1 MKIFDI
7 LPNGEMFITKVSRP
21 ISFWLVLLIFLIL
34 LILNS
39 FGLIKTDPQYLD
51 ILKQILLIMIG
62 FYFTARTIE
71 KFAQV
76 KYNNY
81 NNNYNNNY
89 SNGYNNNYNSYNN
102 QSNSI
107 SSMNSMSVSEPS
119 NTTTTTTTTT
129 SQNKQNSSQ
138 MKISLNDIE

>member
-1 MKIFDI
+1 MKIFDM

-21 ISFWLVLLIFLIL
+21 ISFWLVLIIFLIL

-76 KYNNY
+76 KYNN
-81 NNNYNNNY
+81 
-89 SNGYNNNYNSYNN
+89 NYNSYNN

-107 SSMNSMSVSEPS
+107 SSMNSMSVSGSS

-129 SQNKQNSSQ
+129 SQNNQNSSP